1 MAAKTRTLSLTD
13 RLGARTVAAM
23 MAIVI
28 GAILMFGIGLASAQT
43 PLAAAPGTGQSSG
56 LFSH

>member
-1 MAAKTRTLSLTD
+1 MAARTRTLSLTD

-28 GAILMFGIGLASAQT
+28 GAILLFGIGLATART
-43 PLAAAPGTGQSSG
+43 LLDAAPDTWQSSG